1 LPCHYTLKELPPW
14 GKIARVFSFH
24 PEVSSGGVSVRRIAA
39 VFLCLFLLVPFGR
52 FPAQAE
58 AGQLEKGGVVLALS
72 GGGMKGLAHIGVLEV
87 VREAGIPV
95 AGIVGTSMGSIIGGL
110 SACGYTPREIE
121 TIVSELDLSA
131 LFGDNA
137 RPSLLPQGEEGSS
150 GGQPLVKLEFGS
162 DKRLSGPLGGL
173 PGIRVFNLLSRLT
186 ARAGTGNF
194 LEMPVPFAAVATD
207 LETGGMVIL
216 KQGSLAGAMRASM
229 AIPGVFSPWTY
240 EGRLLVDGGLVA
252 NVPVSA
258 ARVLFP
264 GHPVVAVDVSS
275 GLKGREEI
283 RSVVDVIEQMTT
295 FMTTQNVSRELAGA
309 DLVIHPDT
317 KGVALLSASSVPQVI
332 DKGRMAAR
340 EALPKLVE
348 IASGA
353 PPAKPA
359 AAHAAD
365 VCCVEV
371 IGISSER
378 RDDLLGGTESWVGQE
393 PDPEAISRVAERLRK
408 EGDFATVDVAMEE
421 RENGTA
427 VVFNIQK
434 KAPYEVELGG
444 YTTNV
449 STAERAVSLQ
459 AVRRDLSSDGDLLW
473 LGLEIAEDWGASVRY
488 LTPSRRNARWEGILS
503 ARHREITPSNAP
515 DAEWERYALTLYR
528 TRVLGKWQ
536 FGWGGTFEELDSP
549 GGLDDGFSWGPAFY
563 VVYDGLDEP
572 LDPMEGARW
581 KVRGWWR
588 NGETL
593 LLRTEG
599 LWVHSFSPHWRLLL
613 SGGVEAGEASNPAT
627 AAWLGGSDDLLG
639 HGDRPVLG
647 DGAAWT
653 RLVFRRVLERS
664 WWGSMNVDLFAAA
677 GTTFDSGWSSEE
689 SLWEAGVSL
698 SFPNNFL
705 GGTLFLL
712 YNDESEV
719 RWGFSLGR
727 PMPVRDPLP

>member
-1 LPCHYTLKELPPW
+1 
-14 GKIARVFSFH
+14 
-24 PEVSSGGVSVRRIAA
+24 VRRIAA
-39 VFLCLFLLVPFGR
+39 FFFCLFLIVPFGR
-52 FPAQAE
+52 VPAQAE
-58 AGQLEKGGVVLALS
+58 TGQPGRGGIVLALS

-87 VREAGIPV
+87 VRDAGIPV

-110 SACGYTPREIE
+110 SACGYTPKEIE
-121 TIVSELDLSA
+121 SIVSDLDLSA

-137 RPSLLPQGEEGSS
+137 QPSLLPQGEEGSS

-162 DKRLSGPLGGL
+162 DRRLSGPLGGL

-194 LEMPVPFAAVATD
+194 LDMPIPFAAVATD
-207 LETGGMVIL
+207 LETGGMVVL

-258 ARVLFP
+258 ARALFP

-295 FMTTQNVSRELAGA
+295 FMTSQNVSREVAGA
-309 DLVIHPDT
+309 DLLIHPDT
-317 KGVALLSASSVPQVI
+317 KGVALLSASSVPRVI
-332 DKGRMAAR
+332 EKGRTAAR
-340 EALPKLVE
+340 EALPKLLE
-348 IASGA
+348 IASGI
-353 PPAKPA
+353 PPASRTA
-359 AAHAAD
+359 AGNAAS
-365 VCCVEV
+365 VCSVEV
-371 IGISSER
+371 VGISGGR
-378 RDDLLGGTESWVGQE
+378 RDDLLDGTASWVGLP
-393 PDPEAISRVAERLRK
+393 PDPDAISAVAERLRK

-427 VVFNIQK
+427 VIFNIQK

-444 YTTNV
+444 YTTNI
-449 STAERAVSLQ
+449 SRAERAVTLQ

-473 LGLEIAEDWGASVRY
+473 LGLNIAEDWGMSVRY
-488 LTPSRRNARWEGILS
+488 LTPSRRNARWEGIIS
-503 ARHREITPSNAP
+503 ARHREISPLNAP

-536 FGWGGTFEELDSP
+536 YGLGGTFEELDSTA
-549 GGLDDGFSWGPAFY
+549 GSDDGFSWGPAFY
-563 VVYDGLDEP
+563 VTYDGLDEP
-572 LDPMEGARW
+572 LDPMEGVLWRI
-581 KVRGWWR
+581 RGWWR
-588 NGETL
+588 NGDSL

-599 LWVHSFSPHWRLLL
+599 RWVRSFSPRWRLLL
-613 SGGVEAGEASNPAT
+613 SGGIEAGDTSNAAT
-627 AAWLGGSDDLLG
+627 AACLGGSDDLLG

-647 DGAAWT
+647 DRAAWA